1 MLGIGLV
8 AAPVSAET
16 NDPPYFNL
24 FGGNTEITLC
34 GTSACDTGIAGGA
47 AGAVNYATFST
58 VPKNSATGSGNIDPF
73 LRFQHNED
81 PPPDPSEYA
90 FSTTNTDVGNILNP
104 DGTIKSDNQAKD
116 SVAGGPKRD
125 TFNHAIKLSE
135 LLAADG
141 PATFLLDINETG
153 GGNDGTLLRV
163 DELALFIADTNMLN
177 QYRID
182 EANGDPIDFDK
193 VATGE
198 LLGETVDGSITGAKV
213 AKVWDM
219 DYNIFAGGT
228 GGPVDG
234 PPVEGGGT
242 TADKYGGFILDNS
255 DNISSGSGDWDMELT
270 LSKDLF
276 SSHFEENGLFEG
288 IDVNDAWVY
297 LYNEMGV
304 EGATGNGQGQGQGGY
319 PGEAADSGFEEW
331 GALTD
336 IDDDCCGP
344 PTGGGVPE
352 PSTALLL
359 LAGIGGMVRLRRRL
373 S

>member
-34 GTSACDTGIAGGA
+34 GTSACDTTADGGGA

-104 DGTIKSDNQAKD
+104 DGSIKSDNQAKD

-125 TFNHAIKLSE
+125 TFNHAVKLSE

-153 GGNDGTLLRV
+153 GGNDGTQLRV

-177 QYRID
+177 QYQID
-182 EANGDPIDFDK
+182 EPNADPFDGTG
-193 VATGE
+193 VATGTLLTE
-198 LLGETVDGSITGAKV
+198 LADGTATGATVK
-213 AKVWDM
+213 KVWDM
-219 DYNIFAGGT
+219 DFNVYAGGT
-228 GGPVDG
+228 DSNAAQGVTGD
-234 PPVEGGGT
+234 
-242 TADKYGGFILDNS
+242 ADDKLGGFILDNS

-270 LSKDLF
+270 LDEQLF
-276 SSHFEENGLFEG
+276 VNAATMAG
-288 IDVNDAWVY
+288 IDLDNAWVY

-304 EGATGNGQGQGQGGY
+304 EGATGNGQGGGQGGY

-331 GALTD
+331 GALTAM
-336 IDDDCCGP
+336 DDDCCDP
-344 PTGGGVPE
+344 PGGGGVPE

-359 LAGIGGMVRLRRRL
+359 LAGICGMVRLRRR
-373 S
+373 SS